1 MLFGGF
7 RPADN
12 SNDVRDDGE
21 GFRANALVDPGKE
34 AARRMAAIKP
44 EDRISFM
51 MLEYFLPSVA
61 LQVAVLVCVKMGGGK
76 QIVN

>member
-51 MLEYFLPSVA
+51 MLEYFSSLSCVASGSVG
-61 LQVAVLVCVKMGGGK
+61 MR
-76 QIVN
+76 